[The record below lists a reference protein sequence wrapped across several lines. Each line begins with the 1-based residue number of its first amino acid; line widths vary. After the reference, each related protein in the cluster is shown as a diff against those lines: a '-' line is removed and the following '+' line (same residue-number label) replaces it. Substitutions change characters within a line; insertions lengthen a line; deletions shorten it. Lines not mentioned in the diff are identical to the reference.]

1 MVTHETGRAAI
12 PGSPRQAFLCFRCK
26 YGFMR
31 HSHAPEAL
39 LITSAAVS
47 SDEEYD
53 RRRRKYAVM
62 MSIRGLCV
70 IAAACT
76 YQFSIWLALAF
87 MVGGAVLPWCA
98 VLIAN
103 NGPVK
108 KRVPTPVYRPG
119 LGTERA
125 LTAGDDG
132 RTIDG

>member
-1 MVTHETGRAAI
+1 M
-12 PGSPRQAFLCFRCK
+12 PR
-26 YGFMR
+26 
-31 HSHAPEAL
+31 SHAPEAL
-39 LITSAAVS
+39 LITSASES
-47 SDEEYD
+47 SDDEFD

-62 MSIRGLCV
+62 MSIRALCV

-76 YQFSIWLALAF
+76 YQLSLWLALAF

-108 KRVPTPVYRPG
+108 KRVPAPTYRPG
-119 LGTERA
+119 MGTERA
-125 LTAGDDG
+125 LPAGDDG

>member
-1 MVTHETGRAAI
+1 
-12 PGSPRQAFLCFRCK
+12 
-26 YGFMR
+26 MR

-39 LITSAAVS
+39 LITSAPES
-47 SDEEYD
+47 SDDEYD
-53 RRRRKYAVM
+53 RRRRKYAIM
-62 MSIRGLCV
+62 MSIRALCV

-76 YQFSIWLALAF
+76 YQISLYLALAF

-108 KRVPTPVYRPG
+108 KRVPTPTYRPG
-119 LGTERA
+119 MGTERA